1 MIDIKFIKKY
11 IVNLIVFNFIIVFI
25 LAIFFFYLS
34 SQGKIL
40 DKNNTVVVYNKIND
54 NDLCNRI
61 FKDGIRSSV
70 NLDKYAIFE
79 NTVKDLKDNKIFSDV
94 NFRTDFQY
102 LDIINSAM
110 STNNDMLVK
119 TRISNGLLTRI
130 EVVFSFNT
138 SKNINEKKINEI
150 IQLFNTAYNNQIKIY
165 IIQKLKKDLSYA
177 RKILEN
183 SDLSAGEILKIEDE
197 KINISNELNDITS
210 LDFGNLCEKKLRLN
224 SLQKKNF
231 LETHRIFYFTSSFLI
246 LVILN
251 ILFIII
257 TIVKKN
263 E

>member
-150 IQLFNTAYNNQIKIY
+150 I
-165 IIQKLKKDLSYA
+165 
-177 RKILEN
+177 
-183 SDLSAGEILKIEDE
+183 
-197 KINISNELNDITS
+197 
-210 LDFGNLCEKKLRLN
+210 
-224 SLQKKNF
+224 
-231 LETHRIFYFTSSFLI
+231 
-246 LVILN
+246 
-251 ILFIII
+251 
-257 TIVKKN
+257 
-263 E
+263 